1 MLAMTRR
8 AAGVEAGDDDAAG
21 LTQAQGHGHALVHV
35 VGGQAQPQ
43 GRHTALAHK
52 VIHDAAG
59 LVDRDGEADA
69 LAAGVDSGIDA
80 HQTAFEVEQGTAA
93 VAGVDGGVGL
103 DQVGEHAA
111 LAADGA
117 AQGRDHARGDGV
129 VEAEGVADGDDGLAG
144 HEVGGIAQGH
154 GGQVMGALDLQHGQV
169 EVRLRAL
176 DHGGELAA
184 VLQMDH
190 DLVATGDDVGVGQHQ
205 AALAV
210 HNDAGAEAHAFL
222 SAGPWPGRRAPPGS
236 CAGWNPARARRQGP
250 WPYRAGPDRP
260 GCLRRGAG
268 RGTGKTT
275 DAWSTP

>member
-1 MLAMTRR
+1 M
-8 AAGVEAGDDDAAG
+8 
-21 LTQAQGHGHALVHV
+21 
-35 VGGQAQPQ
+35 
-43 GRHTALAHK
+43 
-52 VIHDAAG
+52 
-59 LVDRDGEADA
+59 
-69 LAAGVDSGIDA
+69 DSGIDA
-80 HQTAFEVEQGTAA
+80 YQTAFEVEQGATA

-205 AALAV
+205 AAFAV
-210 HNDAGAEAHAFL
+210 HDDAGAEAHHEL
-222 SAGPWPGRRAPPGS
+222 DGRRARAIDLAVYHIEHGS
-236 CAGWNPARARRQGP
+236 GGKESDDIQYRRHE
-250 WPYRAGPDRP
+250 RAGEKIGNIEPRIFLNAEQCEL
-260 GCLRRGAG
+260 GGKACLHAHSPPVCCCVSASAMR
-268 RGTGKTT
+268 
-275 DAWSTP
+275 W